1 MLSPQISSNWALS
14 AAHCYRHGTHD
25 TIAADIRL
33 VLGDHDRIQDN
44 TLRSIVHWCGASPD
58 AFRLR
63 KVVPV
68 IQIVNHPD
76 FLRPTFE
83 NDLALLRLHESVDLN
98 TYTPVCLPE
107 VGADFTGR
115 KGWVYG

>member
-1 MLSPQISSNWALS
+1 MFL
-14 AAHCYRHGTHD
+14 
-25 TIAADIRL
+25 
-33 VLGDHDRIQDN
+33 
-44 TLRSIVHWCGASPD
+44 WCSASPD
-58 AFRLR
+58 SFRLR

-68 IQIVNHPD
+68 IAIINHPD
-76 FLRPTFE
+76 FHDPTYE
-83 NDLALLRLHESVDLN
+83 NDLALLRLRESVDLN